1 MNRSLLIIF
10 TLFTGFLFGEEFQ
23 ILSGEIIRLDDYEAR
38 DAMTCPDLVDS
49 CIYVCG
55 DGSSNPCHPE
65 NLYAI
70 VVDSSTGDTVTLGSR
85 FRMYFPW
92 EYAGMYANRFRVTA
106 SWPAL
111 SPTAVYAS
119 GDYAYF
125 DVIGHD
131 PSPGTV
137 QACIWYGSDCQ
148 DSDGSIGAPW
158 CLELVGRFCF
168 APGDTLDWPEEAD
181 QNISTDV
188 CDACWMSS
196 PAWDAYDT
204 YPYSDPVFSPGTCT
218 IFDHCHHSEPDSIL
232 CGVGYMDG
240 ENYLPTDFSLTGP
253 SNNSEIMIDASNM
266 GNSSITFS
274 WDESFDANGQS
285 LSYRFISTSTEV
297 DNQDIDTSATSFSV
311 AYADIIEDMTDNNVT
326 VASIEWTV
334 HVTDG
339 IDTVEADN
347 APFTVAIDGGYAMST
362 YLEGSLPNKFALHQ
376 SYPNPFNGYTVLSY
390 SLPQESDISLI
401 IYDLQGRLVKTVA
414 EGQRNAGRF
423 AASWDGTSN
432 QGQSVSSGV
441 YLAQLQAGNYVAKR
455 KVVYLK

>member
-1 MNRSLLIIF
+1 MKKALITIIILCSSLLM
-10 TLFTGFLFGEEFQ
+10 GEEFQ
-23 ILSGEIIRLDDYEAR
+23 IYSGEIIRLDDFEAR

-65 NLYAI
+65 NLYSI
-70 VVDSSTGDTVTLGSR
+70 VVDSSTGDTVTSGSR
-85 FRMYFPW
+85 FRLYFPW
-92 EYAGMYANRFRVTA
+92 EYAGLNANKFRVTA

-119 GDYAYF
+119 GNYAYF

-137 QACIWYGSDCQ
+137 QASIWYGTDCQ
-148 DSDGSIGAPW
+148 DSDGNIGADW
-158 CLELVGRFCF
+158 CLELIGRFCF
-168 APGDTLDWPEEAD
+168 APGDTLDWPEDAD

-204 YPYSDPVFSPGTCT
+204 YPYSDPVLSPGTCAM
-218 IFDHCHHSEPDSIL
+218 FDHCHHSEPDSIL

-240 ENYLPTDFSLTGP
+240 ENYPPADFSLIEP
-253 SNNSEIMIDASNM
+253 SNNYEIMIDASNVDD
-266 GNSSITFS
+266 GSITFS
-274 WDESFDANGQS
+274 WGESSDANGEL
-285 LSYRFISTSTEV
+285 LSYHFISTSAEI

-326 VASIEWTV
+326 VATIEWTV

-347 APFTVAIDGGYAMST
+347 APFTISIDGGYAMST
-362 YLEGSLPNKFALHQ
+362 YLEGSIPNKFALHQ
-376 SYPNPFNGYTVLSY
+376 SYPNPFNGCTVLSY

-423 AASWDGTSN
+423 AVSWDGTSN

-441 YLAQLQAGNYVAKR
+441 YLVQLQAENYTAKR